1 VREVT
6 VKSLSMAMGI
16 KHPGFQL
23 LSLTPAPHRTDSGT
37 LADTPCLLPDQLGI
51 YLSAYIP
58 LLVFSLLVLVVSSY
72 YRTRTMHR
80 RPASPGSD
88 DLSGPSTHFLP
99 APATAPPHSGKFPLR
114 DPINLVPWSIVLF
127 GRRRRLRIPQGWNLI
142 SRCFR
147 RRRGRSRTRSR
158 GWIGEFVCDVR
169 DIVGI
174 PFGIFT
180 LTTFWMFWSTST
192 SYVLFN

>member
-1 VREVT
+1 
-6 VKSLSMAMGI
+6 MGI

-58 LLVFSLLVLVVSSY
+58 LLVFSLLVLVVSSC
-72 YRTRTMHR
+72 YRTRTVHR
-80 RPASPGSD
+80 RPASPGLD

-99 APATAPPHSGKFPLR
+99 APATAPPHSGKLPLR
-114 DPINLVPWSIVLF
+114 DPIILVPWSI
-127 GRRRRLRIPQGWNLI
+127 LRIPQAWNLI

-147 RRRGRSRTRSR
+147 RRRRRSRIRSR

-174 PFGIFT
+174 PFSIFT
-180 LTTFWMFWSTST
+180 LITFWMFWSTSM
-192 SYVLFN
+192 LRMI